1 MLEFIEED
9 DEYEKEKNA
18 FFETNR
24 VSSTES
30 DNRDAERVSRNGS
43 PFLPE
48 IKRSS
53 TLVLASRD
61 LKVMYS

>member
-1 MLEFIEED
+1 MQECIEED
-9 DEYEKEKNA
+9 DEYEIEKNA

-30 DNRDAERVSRNGS
+30 DYREVEKMSRNAS

-48 IKRSS
+48 IKRSAP
-53 TLVLASRD
+53 LVSAGQNV
-61 LKVMYS
+61 KVK